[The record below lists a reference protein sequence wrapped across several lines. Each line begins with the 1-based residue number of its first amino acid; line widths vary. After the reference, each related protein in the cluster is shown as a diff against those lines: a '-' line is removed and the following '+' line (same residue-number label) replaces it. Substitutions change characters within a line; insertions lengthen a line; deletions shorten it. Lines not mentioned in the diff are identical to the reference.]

1 MKWLFGKMFN
11 KKIEHRQDLIDTFKF
26 ISYSSTLLNKE
37 INSEIVSRIDSID
50 WSQFLTAYGS
60 AEPLIPK
67 SLKALFSNNN
77 DISLS
82 AAHYLLCALGD
93 KDVSFSKAMLPAYE
107 FLRRALL
114 ECDDPVKKKI
124 IYIFLEIVLRTTYAD
139 YEEGEGYFKFD
150 QEYQDQYPLENFEIA
165 LLENIREDASIF
177 EKLCL
182 HENKLI
188 SEDSIDICRCLNL

>member
-1 MKWLFGKMFN
+1 MKWLFEKLFN
-11 KKIEHRQDLIDTFKF
+11 KKIEHRRDLIDSFKF
-26 ISYSSTLLNKE
+26 ISYSSTILNKE
-37 INSEIVSRIDSID
+37 IDSKIVRKIDSID

-67 SLKALFSNNN
+67 SLKTLFFNDN
-77 DISLS
+77 DISFS

-93 KDVSFSKAMLPAYE
+93 KDVSFSRAILPAYE
-107 FLRRALL
+107 FLRKALL
-114 ECDDPVKKKI
+114 ECDDLVKERV
-124 IYIFLEIVLRTTYAD
+124 IYIFLEIVLHTTYAD

-150 QEYQDQYPLENFEIA
+150 QEYQDQYPLQDFEIA
-165 LLENIREDASIF
+165 LLKNIREDASIF

-182 HENKLI
+182 HESKLI